1 MQPNDNDDDDDSY
14 LNTVVDN
21 CCSSNYATL
30 NLDDDEIQ
38 KYFVNISSNFSRT
51 SSIRRSVR
59 NFSSSSK
66 SNSNTNAA
74 NTPTH
79 STRFGSVSARRSL
92 RTTPSTTQ
100 PSSLGASGARQ
111 SPFFFDQFSNTV
123 ACLNPSIPTYYSDVS
138 SCSSKASTLSRNRS
152 NTGSYASDSGTDQQ
166 GNFDPIR
173 LRKALTST
181 IDNVAYYH
189 AGQSSGAADKQGNPP
204 RSAGYETSSS
214 IRWNFLGDLKKE
226 EAEAV
231 MRSRRRRSDQ
241 QRPTISSMVPA
252 PPGVTRSYEEY
263 WRMRKSTQNVNT
275 VSIWCA
281 ENDERNAI
289 MFHHESGVVE
299 NCSSNDLFQF
309 INSTGPTGSAPK
321 AKSSEVLNNTLETP
335 SKLSGSL
342 QNMQRNVFSQ
352 SSSNIY
358 NISSDFK
365 VFEKQSNL
373 PRNSINLSQNYLSS
387 MTSSQSSLDGFS
399 FNNPNLNLNK
409 VLNTSQS
416 NRVRTRQRESEDT
429 GSRGNNMA
437 LNITTLEFE
446 KPSHLINLTAQNQ
459 LYQNSVNENY
469 STSTEM
475 ELNSFDDAHFSITST
490 STEIIK

>member
-1 MQPNDNDDDDDSY
+1 M
-14 LNTVVDN
+14 VDN

-30 NLDDDEIQ
+30 NLDDEEIQ
-38 KYFVNISSNFSRT
+38 KYFVNISSNFSRN

-79 STRFGSVSARRSL
+79 TARFGSVTARRSL
-92 RTTPSTTQ
+92 RATTVQ
-100 PSSLGASGARQ
+100 PPPIMPGVRQ
-111 SPFFFDQFSNTV
+111 SPFILDQFSNTV
-123 ACLNPSIPTYYSDVS
+123 ACLKPSIPTYYSETS

-152 NTGSYASDSGTDQQ
+152 NTGSYASDSGTDLQ

-173 LRKALTST
+173 LRQKLTST

-189 AGQSSGAADKQGNPP
+189 AGQGSGAADQQGNPS
-204 RSAGYETSSS
+204 SAGYETPSS

-226 EAEAV
+226 EVEA
-231 MRSRRRRSDQ
+231 RNRRRKSEQERQ
-241 QRPTISSMVPA
+241 PA
-252 PPGVTRSYEEY
+252 KSYEEY
-263 WRMRKSTQNVNT
+263 WRMRHKSTQNVNT

-289 MFHHESGVVE
+289 IFHHESGIVE
-299 NCSSNDLFQF
+299 NCSGNQVLRF
-309 INSTGPTGSAPK
+309 ISDSHNSSSAATHSGK
-321 AKSSEVLNNTLETP
+321 TKSSEILNNTVETP
-335 SKLSGSL
+335 ARLSGSL

-358 NISSDFK
+358 NVSSDFK

-373 PRNSINLSQNYLSS
+373 YRNSINLSQNYLSS
-387 MTSSQSSLDGFS
+387 MTSSQSSLDTLHL
-399 FNNPNLNLNK
+399 NNPNLNLNK
-409 VLNTSQS
+409 VLNTSHSNKNLHRQS
-416 NRVRTRQRESEDT
+416 AEEVNTME
-429 GSRGNNMA
+429 NNMA
-437 LNITTLEFE
+437 LHMTTLQFE
-446 KPSHLINLTAQNQ
+446 KPSHLVSLTAQNR
-459 LYQNSVNENY
+459 LYRSAVNEEQANQA
-469 STSTEM
+469 EM
-475 ELNSFDDAHFSITST
+475 ETNYFEDASFSTST